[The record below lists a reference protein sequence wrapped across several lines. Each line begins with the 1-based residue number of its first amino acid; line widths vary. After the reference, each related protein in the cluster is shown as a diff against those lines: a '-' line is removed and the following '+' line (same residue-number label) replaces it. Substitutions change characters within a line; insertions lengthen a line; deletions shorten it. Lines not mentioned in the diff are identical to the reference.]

1 MQKHLIW
8 LKRPGLHSGSA
19 IYQSCDLG
27 QDGLSWNPIAPKA
40 LPGLLTSWLICTLP
54 LCSLHSSH
62 AGFFLNV
69 LCAVLRLF
77 LPPGTCCFLFLG
89 PFFPRSISAQMP
101 LSSRGLHA
109 RQPAQRAVFAIQSFT
124 VQHCSSWHRSLS
136 ERCVFVYLFVLLP
149 LEWELHEGRVLL
161 LFSAASPAAW
171 ARCQAHSRC
180 LRNGG

>member
-27 QDGLSWNPIAPKA
+27 QDSLSWNPIAPKA

-77 LPPGTCCFLFLG
+77 LPPGTCCFLLLG

-109 RQPAQRAVFAIQSFT
+109 RQPAQRAVFLSLLSRRSRFSIALHGTDHCLNGAFLCICSFCSLWSGNCMRAGSCFSSLLHPQQLERGVRHT
-124 VQHCSSWHRSLS
+124 V
-136 ERCVFVYLFVLLP
+136 
-149 LEWELHEGRVLL
+149 G
-161 LFSAASPAAW
+161 A
-171 ARCQAHSRC
+171 
-180 LRNGG
+180 